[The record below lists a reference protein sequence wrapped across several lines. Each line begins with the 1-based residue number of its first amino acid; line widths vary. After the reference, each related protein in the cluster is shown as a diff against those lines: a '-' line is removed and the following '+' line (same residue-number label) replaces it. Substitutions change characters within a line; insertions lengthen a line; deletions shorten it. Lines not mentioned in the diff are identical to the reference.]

1 MTTEVKIRDENYK
14 MILTEMLQKC
24 LYYLSP
30 VKIDKCE
37 YLTGKEILPSDQSRM
52 IKQDKL
58 TYSCFRKALHYRC
71 CIMFRMTIDVYFFQ
85 L

>member
-52 IKQDKL
+52 I
-58 TYSCFRKALHYRC
+58 
-71 CIMFRMTIDVYFFQ
+71 
-85 L
+85 